1 MVNFIFKSIMKD
13 SEISLEASQEKYWKY
28 FIYVKIYERY
38 RLDVEALLK
47 ENGYESS
54 IVDK

>member
-1 MVNFIFKSIMKD
+1 MVNFIYKSI
-13 SEISLEASQEKYWKY
+13 SREREISLEASQEKYRKY
-28 FIYVKIYERY
+28 FIYINIYERY

>member
-13 SEISLEASQEKYWKY
+13 SEISLEASQEKYRKY
-28 FIYVKIYERY
+28 FIYIKIYERY